1 MFDERFGWRQF
12 PRSKP
17 FGWFSNKQSGAHHR
31 NCFSIYANISDT
43 SGRIERLQV
52 MVLVRWRGRHN
63 TWHLTMRLDI
73 FGSFMA
79 SGFRG
84 GDCGH
89 RYSGPWEIGVLAFL
103 GSVLVEFGGEH
114 WNPGKLRMKTPGCE
128 GVLIYQ
134 QVNWNV
140 TRVLNS
146 ALVALIPQSKTSVLK
161 WLETYKHATYH
172 VFIQYLYFFMYTNS
186 ILLGGCAEG
195 PCFFGHIGKRLV
207 LRFRLW
213 SA

>member
-1 MFDERFGWRQF
+1 MKGLGGASSLG
-12 PRSKP
+12 PS
-17 FGWFSNKQSGAHHR
+17 QSG
-31 NCFSIYANISDT
+31 SISRRFFFNFQLRTIWMIFQQTNRGASQKLFLHLCKHQDT

-52 MVLVRWRGRHN
+52 MVLVQWRGRHN

-89 RYSGPWEIGVLAFL
+89 RYSGPWEIGVFAFL
-103 GSVLVEFGGEH
+103 GGVLVEFGGEH

-161 WLETYKHATYH
+161 WLETYKHATYY
-172 VFIQYLYFFMYTNS
+172 VFIQYVY
-186 ILLGGCAEG
+186 I
-195 PCFFGHIGKRLV
+195 
-207 LRFRLW
+207 
-213 SA
+213 